1 MDGRAFVRSLGR
13 SLANAPAAATVLVR
27 HLATGTKHVG
37 GLPQPW
43 RTPAYVAALAALE
56 RGELAEAQRRA
67 DAAGPAG
74 AVLRRLVAGEI
85 GLVTPT
91 PRRSP
96 VALVDR
102 RDGVVLHLVKN
113 ALPETVAGYTV
124 RTQGIARAQR
134 ARGLDVHVA
143 TRIGFPVTT
152 GHLDASARV
161 AVDGVEH
168 HRVLPA
174 RLPLRADAALAR
186 DIELTARLVASL
198 RPSVLHAHSN
208 HVNAQVALALRE
220 RFGIPVVYEVRGF
233 LEETWRSRSTDPDAG
248 SADAYLWARA
258 AETRCLRAADAV
270 VTLSE
275 VMRADIVA
283 RGVDPDR
290 VAVVPNCVDL
300 ALAQSGAAAPDT
312 APPGGPLTVG
322 TVGTLNGYE
331 GIDVLVDAV
340 ARLRRGGH
348 DVHLRVVGDGPER
361 AALEKRAADS
371 GIADAT
377 TFTGRVPHDEVVAEH
392 RAIDVFCVPRHDLP
406 VTRLVPPLKPVEAMA
421 LGRPVVA
428 SDLPPLREI
437 VTNGVPGQDRGLLV
451 PAGDAAVLA
460 DALTH
465 LVHDPD
471 LRRRLGANAQDWV
484 VRTRTWEAAAA
495 TYQQL
500 YTRIQGETP

>member
-1 MDGRAFVRSLGR
+1 MHGRAFLRSLGR

-27 HLATGTKHVG
+27 HLAMSTTHVG

-56 RGELAEAQRRA
+56 RGDLAEAQRRA
-67 DAAGPAG
+67 EGAGPAG

-85 GLVTPT
+85 GLVRPI

-96 VALVDR
+96 GLLVDR

-143 TRIGFPVTT
+143 TRIGFPVTK
-152 GHLDASARV
+152 GHLDAAARV

-186 DIELTARLVASL
+186 DIELTARLVAAL
-198 RPSVLHAHSN
+198 RPAVLHAHSN

-248 SADAYLWARA
+248 STDAYLWARA

-275 VMRADIVA
+275 VMRADILA
-283 RGVDPDR
+283 RGVDPGR
-290 VAVVPNCVDL
+290 VTVVPNCVDL
-300 ALAQSGAAAPDT
+300 ALAEAGATAPET

-348 DVHLRVVGDGPER
+348 DVHLRVVGDGPEGPR
-361 AALEKRAADS
+361 WRSGPRTAASPTPPPSPAGS
-371 GIADAT
+371 PAT
-377 TFTGRVPHDEVVAEH
+377 RSSRSTGRSTCSAFHGTTC
-392 RAIDVFCVPRHDLP
+392 R
-406 VTRLVPPLKPVEAMA
+406 
-421 LGRPVVA
+421 
-428 SDLPPLREI
+428 
-437 VTNGVPGQDRGLLV
+437 
-451 PAGDAAVLA
+451 
-460 DALTH
+460 
-465 LVHDPD
+465 
-471 LRRRLGANAQDWV
+471 
-484 VRTRTWEAAAA
+484 
-495 TYQQL
+495 
-500 YTRIQGETP
+500 